1 MGISSAAGII
11 SLNAGNCSQGAARS
25 NFLNS
30 WANSTGSCICCVLGQ
45 KIQYTLYTLCTYN
58 VHNTSILDVI
68 MRAPCMLHQQIHIY
82 LNNPAEFVIIPALKI
97 PRQGEVFSQRMSLKP
112 AITCKPMVNFK
123 KSEPVIGED
132 AAKVGV
138 VGEVDSIHVPHLPLV
153 PVRSLGDPR

>member
-1 MGISSAAGII
+1 M
-11 SLNAGNCSQGAARS
+11 Q
-25 NFLNS
+25 
-30 WANSTGSCICCVLGQ
+30 
-45 KIQYTLYTLCTYN
+45 
-58 VHNTSILDVI
+58 
-68 MRAPCMLHQQIHIY
+68 HQQIHIY

-132 AAKVGV
+132 AAKVRV

-153 PVRSLGDPR
+153 PVRSLGDPS